1 MTDMDRL
8 TNKPALHELL
18 AAHFT
23 TPPIAHLVVTRREF
37 SHWMRP
43 DLQKA
48 LEAPFARLP
57 GHRFVGARL
66 RDRDLDFRF
75 ADLGEAGDGA
85 VADGPAVYQDVDI
98 GEERPVRCLNTRAV
112 ARGVRRPALRA
123 AHPNLRL
130 ASSPG
135 FPPPLHQL

>member
-1 MTDMDRL
+1 MDRL

-23 TPPIAHLVVTRREF
+23 TPPIAHLVVARREF

-48 LEAPFARLP
+48 LGALFARLP

-98 GEERPVRCLNTRAV
+98 GEERPVRCLTRGLWLAESD
-112 ARGVRRPALRA
+112 GLPFALLT
-123 AHPNLRL
+123 PTL